1 MAFENKCYY
10 VITNFDL
17 WMSKGAHDVFAL
29 VINIL
34 GFDWKLKQVIFG
46 LFKTIEMIE
55 QTSTRNIID
64 LLDAYGKK

>member
-1 MAFENKCYY
+1 
-10 VITNFDL
+10 
-17 WMSKGAHDVFAL
+17 MSKGAHDVFAL

>member
-1 MAFENKCYY
+1 
-10 VITNFDL
+10 
-17 WMSKGAHDVFAL
+17 MSKGAHDVFAL

-34 GFDWKLKQVIFG
+34 GFDWKLKQVILG

>member
-34 GFDWKLKQVIFG
+34 GFDWKLKQVILG